1 MWFNLSSDAQ
11 QLTMRIVFVLCC
23 SFIPAKFTNK
33 CKCCLP
39 VFDYDFLVQ
48 NAFRNRA
55 WVTIYCTSSFYCR
68 ERIFTQNSFKY
79 YESFVV
85 ICGVLHDYDLQVLT
99 LAVPSKFR
107 GNGLPSTAGVREFQV
122 LQGKAYY
129 WTIQTIH
136 SHYRAKWM
144 WWVDIWW
151 GTIKASF
158 QGLLVLFQSFKAYNS
173 CSCMAFCISLSG
185 SNHMTVVLW
194 SFSIY

>member
-1 MWFNLSSDAQ
+1 M
-11 QLTMRIVFVLCC
+11 
-23 SFIPAKFTNK
+23 
-33 CKCCLP
+33 
-39 VFDYDFLVQ
+39 
-48 NAFRNRA
+48 
-55 WVTIYCTSSFYCR
+55 
-68 ERIFTQNSFKY
+68 
-79 YESFVV
+79 V
-85 ICGVLHDYDLQVLT
+85 ICGVLHDSDLQVLT

-107 GNGLPSTAGVREFQV
+107 GNGLSSTAGVREFQV

-158 QGLLVLFQSFKAYNS
+158 QGLFVLFQSFKAYNS

-194 SFSIY
+194 SFLYTSTNNLRSGSIFVSLWKLHSGGQDETQAQFQR